1 MNKIQLRMATKEDA
15 KALLA
20 IYRPYVEH
28 TNITFEYEVPS
39 EEEFERRIEQTLEKY
54 PYLVAVCEDNI
65 VGYAYASAFKSRA
78 AYDWCVETSI
88 YVDEK
93 ARGLGVGQKLYGK
106 LEELLKKQHIINVN
120 ACIAYPNPK
129 SIAFHEK
136 QGYRKVAH
144 FSKCG
149 YKLGKWVDMIW
160 MEKFIGEHPD
170 APELILK
177 VTEIESKF

>member
-1 MNKIQLRMATKEDA
+1 MNKIQLRMVTKADA

-78 AYDWCVETSI
+78 AYDWCVEASI

-170 APELILK
+170 APEPILK